1 MPLPRQGLFCCTV
14 VGPIDQPWRRS
25 IVMAINIRL
34 MTDGAQVPNFGEP
47 AFRGTM
53 ARPKSPLL
61 KRSLTLGMACCVSL
75 ISAGRSHAQGPGV
88 SSPQQGV
95 ICDGAG
101 QVCYDAQGLSLGL
114 TRTYFG
120 AFAEQNAVRNLNGQP
135 VPRQFRLSSG
145 AACDV
150 NQRLCWS
157 DGWAQRQ
164 VDRGLS
170 TQLFGSSGGA
180 GGGGGNN
187 ANAATGLCRLT
198 QGFRTIYN
206 GQCDL
211 KEVTN
216 NQRKRFVVNLGNGS
230 RYSFDNRGDGYR
242 ISDGMGGSWPVSFSD
257 QGRSAVFRW
266 ADMNL
271 SVTQNAYQGG
281 SSVGRALGNLLE
293 ALFN

>member
-1 MPLPRQGLFCCTV
+1 MA
-14 VGPIDQPWRRS
+14 QPS
-25 IVMAINIRL
+25 SHQVAALAVAINVRVR
-34 MTDGAQVPNFGEP
+34 TDPSALTTVWTTRFQ
-47 AFRGTM
+47 GTM
-53 ARPKSPLL
+53 PRPTYTLL
-61 KRSLTLGMACCVSL
+61 ELGSTIGLACCVGLLST
-75 ISAGRSHAQGPGV
+75 GRADAQGPGV

-114 TRTYFG
+114 TRNYFG
-120 AFAEQNAVRNLNGQP
+120 AFAEQNALRNLNGQP
-135 VPRQFRLSSG
+135 VPRQFRLSNG

-170 TQLFGSSGGA
+170 TQLFGNSA
-180 GGGGGNN
+180 GGGSN
-187 ANAATGLCRLT
+187 ANSSTGLCRLT
-198 QGFRTIYN
+198 QGFRTIFN

-211 KEVTN
+211 KELTN

-230 RYSFDNRGDGYR
+230 RYSFEDRGNGYR
-242 ISDGMGGSWPVSFSD
+242 ITDGMGGNWPVSFSD

-281 SSVGRALGNLLE
+281 SSMGRALGNLLE

>member
-1 MPLPRQGLFCCTV
+1 
-14 VGPIDQPWRRS
+14 
-25 IVMAINIRL
+25 
-34 MTDGAQVPNFGEP
+34 
-47 AFRGTM
+47 M
-53 ARPKSPLL
+53 ARPSQT
-61 KRSLTLGMACCVSL
+61 LTQLGGALGLACCIGLVG
-75 ISAGRSHAQGPGV
+75 AGRGHAQGAGV

-101 QVCYDAQGLSLGL
+101 QVCYDGQGLSLGF

-120 AFAEQNAVRNLNGQP
+120 AFAEQNALRNLNGQP
-135 VPRQFRLSSG
+135 VPRQFRLSNG

-157 DGWAQRQ
+157 DGWAQRV
-164 VDRGLS
+164 VDRSLTS
-170 TQLFGSSGGA
+170 QLFGGSD
-180 GGGGGNN
+180 GGGNN
-187 ANAATGLCRLT
+187 SNTSTGLCRLN

-211 KEVTN
+211 KELTN
-216 NQRKRFVVNLGNGS
+216 ERHKRFVVNLGNGS
-230 RYSFDNRGDGYR
+230 RYSFEDRGNGFR

-271 SVTQNAYQGG
+271 NVTQNAYQGG

>member
-1 MPLPRQGLFCCTV
+1 
-14 VGPIDQPWRRS
+14 
-25 IVMAINIRL
+25 
-34 MTDGAQVPNFGEP
+34 
-47 AFRGTM
+47 M
-53 ARPKSPLL
+53 ARPTHTLL
-61 KRSLTLGMACCVSL
+61 EFGSTVGLACCL
-75 ISAGRSHAQGPGV
+75 GLLSASQADAQGPGV

-114 TRTYFG
+114 TRNYFG
-120 AFAEQNAVRNLNGQP
+120 AFAEQNALRNLNGQP
-135 VPRQFRLSSG
+135 VPRQFRLSNG

-157 DGWAQRQ
+157 DGWGQRQ
-164 VDRGLS
+164 VDRSLS
-170 TQLFGSSGGA
+170 TQLFGNSA
-180 GGGGGNN
+180 GGSGSNTN
-187 ANAATGLCRLT
+187 SATGLCRLT
-198 QGFRTIYN
+198 QGFRTVFN

-211 KEVTN
+211 KELTN

-230 RYSFDNRGDGYR
+230 RYSFEDRGNGYR
-242 ISDGMGGSWPVSFSD
+242 ITDGMGGSWPVSFSD
-257 QGRSAVFRW
+257 QGKSAVFRW

>member
-1 MPLPRQGLFCCTV
+1 
-14 VGPIDQPWRRS
+14 
-25 IVMAINIRL
+25 
-34 MTDGAQVPNFGEP
+34 
-47 AFRGTM
+47 M
-53 ARPKSPLL
+53 ARQPQAGTLL
-61 KRSLTLGMACCVSL
+61 GSALGMACSMGL
-75 ISAGRSHAQGPGV
+75 AGWQPAQAQGSGV

-101 QVCYDAQGLSLGL
+101 QVCYDSQGLSLGL

-120 AFAEQNAVRNLNGQP
+120 AFAEQNALRNLNGQP
-135 VPRQFRLSSG
+135 VPRQFRLSNG

-157 DGWAQRQ
+157 DGWAQR
-164 VDRGLS
+164 VMDRSLTS
-170 TQLFGSSGGA
+170 QLFGGS
-180 GGGGGNN
+180 GGGGSNSN
-187 ANAATGLCRLT
+187 TSTGLCRLN

-211 KEVTN
+211 KELSN
-216 NQRKRFVVNLGNGS
+216 DQRKRFVVNLGNGS
-230 RYSFDNRGDGYR
+230 RYSFEDRGNGYR
-242 ISDGMGGSWPVSFSD
+242 ITDGMGGSWPVSFND